1 MRLASVTI
9 LRDECDIVEAFVR
22 HHAAI
27 LDRLYILDNRSSD
40 ATPEILRRLAASG
53 LPVCLGEDDGLPYYQ
68 GRKTTALIARALADE
83 PWDCLLPLDADEF
96 LRVPDR
102 AALEA
107 EIARLPPG
115 ETAVL
120 ASDQYAPA
128 AADDGAEPDP
138 VARIRHRAAAVPAQP
153 AMHGKA
159 ILPAALAR
167 AAGTA
172 MDEGNHH
179 VLLGGVA
186 VPERRLAAARI
197 AHFPVR
203 SAEQLIA
210 KVTTARLAWLARGD
224 YRPGLSAHFALLYD
238 RLRERPQIAADDLQ
252 DATFAY
258 LDSYLGARRMPY
270 RRRLVLDPVPRLG
283 GPLQHLDLAAV
294 SALPRILAFAERM
307 ARRLGEREAAAGGPS

>member
-1 MRLASVTI
+1 MRLAAVTI

-27 LDRLYILDNRSSD
+27 LDRLYILDNCSSD

-53 LPVCLGEDDGLPYYQ
+53 LPISLGEDDGLPYYQ
-68 GRKTTALIARALADE
+68 GRKTTALIATALADE

-96 LRVPDR
+96 LRVADR

-128 AADDGAEPDP
+128 ADDGAEPDP
-138 VARIRHRAAAVPAQP
+138 VRRIRHRAAAVPAQP
-153 AMHGKA
+153 PIHGKA

-167 AAGTA
+167 AGAA

-179 VLLGGVA
+179 VLLGGTT

-203 SAEQLIA
+203 SAEQLVA
-210 KVTTARLAWLARGD
+210 KVSTARLAWLSRGD
-224 YRPGLSAHFALLYD
+224 YRPGLSAHFTLLYG
-238 RLRERPQIAADDLQ
+238 RLCDRPQVTADDLQ
-252 DATFAY
+252 DAAFAY
-258 LDSYLGARRMPY
+258 LDSYLGPRRMPY

-283 GPLQHLDLAAV
+283 EPLQHLDLAAV
-294 SALPRILAFAERM
+294 SALPRIIAFAERM
-307 ARRLGEREAAAGGPS
+307 ARRLGEREAEAPGPA